1 MVDLSGVSNSPYPH
15 PQYFFNVKSYKMFC
29 TAKFKASKTISLRL
43 DTLCIE
49 NQSSSPTPIWTCI
62 YFCNNRCTVTFI
74 ALIEMHLAIVGMN
87 ETSLSMD

>member
-15 PQYFFNVKSYKMFC
+15 PQYFFNVKSCKIQGIKNHICEIKYFAIK
-29 TAKFKASKTISLRL
+29 
-43 DTLCIE
+43 

-74 ALIEMHLAIVGMN
+74 ALMEMHLAIVGMN